1 MAKYEDLEDRLFTLK
16 KRFRDP
22 ELKEIYEARS
32 RSIVEVYN
40 KVYNKQPL
48 NTTSNIT
55 HLPASRDK
63 R

>member
-32 RSIVEVYN
+32 RSIIEVYN

-48 NTTSNIT
+48 NISSNIT
-55 HLPASRDK
+55 HLAPSKEK